1 MKLKEAKKKY
11 EGNWIAFLIKSN
23 GDNPEGEVLDYD
35 KDKSALQERLRQKNV
50 KEAYITYAGSYIK
63 AGYEVM
69 F

>member
-11 EGNWIAFLIKSN
+11 KGNWIAFLIESN
-23 GDNPEGEVLDYD
+23 GNNPEGKVLDYD
-35 KDKSALQERLRQKNV
+35 KDKSLLQERLRGKNI
-50 KEAYITYAGSYIK
+50 KEVYITYAGDYIK